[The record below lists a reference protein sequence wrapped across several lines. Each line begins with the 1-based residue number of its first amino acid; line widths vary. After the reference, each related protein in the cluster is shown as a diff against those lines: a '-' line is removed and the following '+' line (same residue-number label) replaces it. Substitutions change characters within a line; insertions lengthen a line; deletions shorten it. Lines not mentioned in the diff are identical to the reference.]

1 MPEND
6 TEKNLDEKIEENVH
20 KMFGDSKVTN
30 VVYGHS
36 SEIKETIEKRNED
49 IIKNAE
55 EHNAS
60 VAHISIENVDD
71 LAFPFKEHLVF
82 ASDGGVGVIGQID
95 PSDLVD
101 LLSNIT
107 KAVLVCYG
115 VDPDDKAQFNMKAAV
130 VIMLAAVD
138 FMGDSCMPH
147 KIINRFSRLMEA
159 IEELIED

>member
-6 TEKNLDEKIEENVH
+6 AEKNLDEKIEENVH

-36 SEIKETIEKRNED
+36 SEIKETIAKSNED
-49 IIKNAE
+49 VIKNAE
-55 EHNAS
+55 EHDAN
-60 VAHISIENVDD
+60 VAHISIEDVDD

-82 ASDGGVGVIGQID
+82 ASDGGIGVVGQIEQ
-95 PSDLVD
+95 SDLVD

-107 KAVLVCYG
+107 KAVLIRYG
-115 VDPDDKAQFNMKAAV
+115 VNPNDKAQFNVKAAA

-138 FMGDSCMPH
+138 FMDDSCMSH
-147 KIINRFSRLMEA
+147 KIISRFSRLMEA

>member
-6 TEKNLDEKIEENVH
+6 TEKNLDEKIKENVN
-20 KMFGDSKVTN
+20 KMFGGSKVTN
-30 VVYGHS
+30 VVCGHS
-36 SEIKETIEKRNED
+36 SEIKETIANRNED

-55 EHNAS
+55 EHDAS
-60 VAHISIENVDD
+60 VAHISTEDVDD

-82 ASDGGVGVIGQID
+82 ASDKGIGMVGQID

-107 KAVLVCYG
+107 KAVLISYG

-130 VIMLAAVD
+130 VIMLTAVD
-138 FMGDSCMPH
+138 FMDDSCMPH
-147 KIINRFSRLMEA
+147 KIVNRFSRLMEA
-159 IEELIED
+159 IGELIED

>member
-6 TEKNLDEKIEENVH
+6 TEKNLDDKIEENVH
-20 KMFGDSKVTN
+20 KMFGGSKVTN

-36 SEIKETIEKRNED
+36 SEIKETIAKRNED

-55 EHNAS
+55 EHDAN
-60 VAHISIENVDD
+60 VAHISIEDVDD

-107 KAVLVCYG
+107 KAVLIRYG

-130 VIMLAAVD
+130 VIMLAAAD
-138 FMGDSCMPH
+138 FMGDSCTSH
-147 KIINRFSRLMEA
+147 KIINRFSRLIEA